1 MLGIACVRIKCAGRI
16 SCGALLFCECGSRGI
31 RAILSKVPCTSGRP
45 RLVQTRYEGA
55 LTSCCPRYLWDRR
68 LSAVSVCG
76 RLRNADKPCADAATF
91 RPGCGAGRAPS
102 INHMIYVA
110 VEACRARRPTTM
122 ERRGERACVIHDVI
136 LNINIQLPGASTEL
150 ARHGTGEPSGARTPH
165 TRVALYSGQSR
176 T

>member
-1 MLGIACVRIKCAGRI
+1 M
-16 SCGALLFCECGSRGI
+16 RG
-31 RAILSKVPCTSGRP
+31 
-45 RLVQTRYEGA
+45 
-55 LTSCCPRYLWDRR
+55 
-68 LSAVSVCG
+68 
-76 RLRNADKPCADAATF
+76 KPCADAATF